1 MLHGKHSKEAW
12 VNMLLRQNMQPMKLE
27 LESCNTKVSVF
38 GASAEI
44 AGKQPATVESCIKN
58 LSKLGNTDFTAG
70 KITADIG
77 TNVFVPVSILNDL
90 RRKGIEKLTETIL
103 DKYRRQTVDESV
115 YNVCKASSKD
125 ISGTV
130 TIVYMMENTGPRFY
144 LKTKRTN

>member
-1 MLHGKHSKEAW
+1 
-12 VNMLLRQNMQPMKLE
+12 MKLE
-27 LESCNTKVSVF
+27 LEACNTKVSVF

-103 DKYRRQTVDESV
+103 DKYRRQTVDEQYIMYV
-115 YNVCKASSKD
+115 KYH
-125 ISGTV
+125 
-130 TIVYMMENTGPRFY
+130 
-144 LKTKRTN
+144 